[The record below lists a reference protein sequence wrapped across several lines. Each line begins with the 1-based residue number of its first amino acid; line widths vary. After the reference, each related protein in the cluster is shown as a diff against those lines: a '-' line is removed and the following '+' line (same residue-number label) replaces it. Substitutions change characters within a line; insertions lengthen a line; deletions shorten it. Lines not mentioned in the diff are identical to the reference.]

1 MTPIISSLTMGICFA
16 PIIRTWPRPRLS
28 ACRSLIRPKPSYAYS
43 AWKLS
48 GDGRLVG
55 RGVSDKVIPDETKD
69 SASVQK
75 LLEKNLQNP
84 ALFED
89 EAQFTKDKKPAI

>member
-1 MTPIISSLTMGICFA
+1 
-16 PIIRTWPRPRLS
+16 
-28 ACRSLIRPKPSYAYS
+28 
-43 AWKLS
+43 LS
-48 GDGRLVG
+48 GDGTLVG

-75 LLEKNLQNP
+75 LLEENLQNP

-89 EAQFTKDKKPAI
+89 EAQFTKDK